1 MKKKILVV
9 EDEEGLRL
17 LYKEELEAE
26 GYEVLT
32 ARNGREAIQQLE
44 EGRPDLI
51 ILDIVMPVMDGMEAL
66 GRIVGKERK
75 IPIILNTSYPGYRR
89 DFMSWAA
96 DAYVTKSTDL
106 GELKDKVR
114 ELLEKGKAR

>member
-17 LYKEELEAE
+17 LYKEELQAE
-26 GYEVLT
+26 GYEILT
-32 ARNGREAIQQLE
+32 AGNGREAIQQLE
-44 EGRPDLI
+44 EGKPDLI
-51 ILDIVMPVMDGMEAL
+51 ILDIVMPVMNGIEAL

-75 IPIILNTSYPGYRR
+75 IPIILNTSYPGYRQ

-96 DAYVTKSTDL
+96 DAYVTKSMDL
-106 GELKDKVR
+106 GELKDKIK
-114 ELLEKGKAR
+114 ELLEKRKAE